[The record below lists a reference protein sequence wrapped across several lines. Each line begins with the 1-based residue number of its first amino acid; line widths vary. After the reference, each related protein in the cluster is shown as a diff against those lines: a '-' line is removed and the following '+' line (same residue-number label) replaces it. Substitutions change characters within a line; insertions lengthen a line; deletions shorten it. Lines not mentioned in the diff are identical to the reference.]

1 MLKRL
6 AIIAALLVAA
16 ACDNTLSPNKS
27 LTTTRARFGDFMIR
41 AENYHIPDSIMAG
54 ESTYVTFD
62 IGDGVDPCAY
72 NGHVTLED
80 AQVLYFVPWG
90 VHHPGASCRQPAF
103 LLRGWFSTWRDN
115 TKEFPPPDTAFDRAI
130 YRVIVCLPDGSY
142 RRKDM
147 LVSVPW
153 LKTKTTT
160 HYDSSAKTLKRDA
173 EVCRGYASYAPP
185 P

>member
-1 MLKRL
+1 M
-6 AIIAALLVAA
+6 IAALLVAV

-27 LTTTRARFGDFMIR
+27 LTTDAARFGDFTIK
-41 AENYHIPDSIMAG
+41 AENYRIPDSIMAG

-62 IGDGVDPCAY
+62 IGDGVDQCAY

-115 TKEFPPPDTAFDRAI
+115 TKEFPPTPSDTAYDRAV
-130 YRVIVCLPDGSY
+130 YRVIVCNPDGSY
-142 RRKDM
+142 QRKDM
-147 LVSVPW
+147 LVVVPW
-153 LKTKTTT
+153 LKTKSTIMF
-160 HYDSSAKTLKRDA
+160 DSSAKTLARDA
-173 EVCRGYASYAPP
+173 QRCRGYASYTPRP
-185 P
+185 